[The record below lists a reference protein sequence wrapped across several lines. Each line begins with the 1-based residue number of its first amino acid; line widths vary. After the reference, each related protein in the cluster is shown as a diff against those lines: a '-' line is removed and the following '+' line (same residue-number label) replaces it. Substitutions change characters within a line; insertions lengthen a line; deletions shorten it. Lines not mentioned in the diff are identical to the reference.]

1 MPREVVG
8 SLSLEAF
15 KNRGDVAPGDVV
27 SGQDGGELGLD
38 WVILEAF
45 SNLNGSINGS
55 SMNL

>member
-1 MPREVVG
+1 MPREVEG

-15 KNRGDVAPGDVV
+15 ENRGDVAPGDVV
-27 SGQDGGELGLD
+27 RGQDGGELGLD
-38 WVILEAF
+38 LVILETF

>member
-1 MPREVVG
+1 MPREVEG

-15 KNRGDVAPGDVV
+15 ENRGDVAPGDMV

-38 WVILEAF
+38 LVILETF
-45 SNLNGSINGS
+45 SNLYGSINGS